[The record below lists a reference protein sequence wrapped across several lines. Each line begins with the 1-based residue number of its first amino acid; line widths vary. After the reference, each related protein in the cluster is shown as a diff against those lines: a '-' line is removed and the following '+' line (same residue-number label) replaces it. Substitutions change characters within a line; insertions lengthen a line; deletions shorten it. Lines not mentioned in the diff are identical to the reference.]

1 MNKSDIENILDKYK
15 AGTASDQEMALL
27 QSWSMSYT
35 APGADDLSMD
45 ARVEE
50 TDKIWQNLQEAHQ
63 QVKKAVL
70 WPRIAIAASLFI
82 LCSLGGY
89 FWIRNSNQDAFE
101 ITAKNDLSP
110 GKNSAVL
117 TLANGKKILLNDA
130 ANGQLASEA
139 GIIISK
145 TKKGQLIYR
154 VTDAGN
160 GDINQ
165 FNTLETR
172 NGEQYQVVLPDGSH
186 IWLNA
191 TSSLRYPTA
200 FSGKERVV
208 ELRGEGYFEIA
219 KAYTSS
225 RNTSSSL
232 SGSSSSLSGSSSS
245 LSGSSSS
252 LSGSSSSLRGGTP
265 KQSTRVPFIVKT
277 KTQQVEVLGTHFN
290 INAYDDEPLTRTTLM
305 EGSVQVSSGTPTVLL
320 KPGEQSILVGNQ
332 LNVSKANIEEAMSWK
347 NGLFIFERE
356 NIESIMRKISRW
368 YNVQVRY
375 SGELPAESFSGVV
388 NRFENVSQVLR
399 LLSLTNRVHF
409 KIEEGRIIVTK

>member
-15 AGTASDQEMALL
+15 AGMASDEEMALL

-45 ARVEE
+45 ERVEE
-50 TDKIWQNLQEAHQ
+50 TDKIWQNLQEEHQ
-63 QVKKAVL
+63 QIKKVIL

-82 LCSLGGY
+82 LFSLGGY
-89 FWIRNSNQDAFE
+89 FWIRHSNRDAFE

-117 TLANGKKILLNDA
+117 TLANGKKILLSDA
-130 ANGQLASEA
+130 ANGQLASEE

-145 TKKGQLIYR
+145 TKNGQLIYR

-219 KAYTSS
+219 KVF
-225 RNTSSSL
+225 
-232 SGSSSSLSGSSSS
+232 
-245 LSGSSSS
+245 
-252 LSGSSSSLRGGTP
+252 SSLRGGTP

-290 INAYDDEPLTRTTLM
+290 INAYDDEPLTRTTLI
-305 EGSVQVSSGTPTVLL
+305 EGSVQVSSGAPTVLL

-332 LNVSKANIEEAMSWK
+332 LNVNKANIEEAMSWK
-347 NGLFIFERE
+347 NGLFMFERE

-368 YNVQVRY
+368 YNVEVSYR
-375 SGELPAESFSGVV
+375 GELPAESFSGVV
-388 NRFENVSQVLR
+388 NRFENVSQVLH

>member
-15 AGTASDQEMALL
+15 AGTATDEETALL
-27 QSWSMSYT
+27 QGWSMSYI
-35 APGADDLSMD
+35 APGTDDLSMD
-45 ARVEE
+45 ERVEE
-50 TDKIWQNLQEAHQ
+50 TDKIWQNLQEEHQ
-63 QVKKAVL
+63 QVKKIKL
-70 WPRIAIAASLFI
+70 WPRIAVAASLFI
-82 LCSLGGY
+82 LFSLGGY
-89 FWIRNSNQDAFE
+89 FWVRNSIQNDYL
-101 ITAKNDLSP
+101 ITAKNDVAP
-110 GKNSAVL
+110 GKNSAIL
-117 TLANGKKILLNDA
+117 TLANGKKISLSDA
-130 ANGQLASEA
+130 INGQLASEA

-145 TKKGQLIYR
+145 AKNGQLIYK
-154 VTDAGN
+154 VTGTGG
-160 GDINQ
+160 GDTDK

-191 TSSLRYPTA
+191 ASSLRYPTV

-219 KAYTSS
+219 KAFSS
-225 RNTSSSL
+225 
-232 SGSSSSLSGSSSS
+232 
-245 LSGSSSS
+245 
-252 LSGSSSSLRGGTP
+252 
-265 KQSTRVPFIVKT
+265 STRVPFIVKT

-305 EGSVQVSSGTPTVLL
+305 EGSVQVSSGTPTVRL

-347 NGLFIFERE
+347 NGLFMFESE

-368 YNVQVRY
+368 YNVEVSYR
-375 SGELPAESFSGVV
+375 GELPAESFSGVV
-388 NRFENVSQVLR
+388 NRFENVSQVLH